1 MATEQQIIRES
12 PDIEALKIEQML
24 AAKNLAAG
32 FSPEAI
38 PEQTVAGQTAGQI
51 AARDAA
57 LAQGVGSYLPYLSA
71 ASNLTGTGA
80 QVTGEARGVGLGAL
94 GQYDP
99 RMAYGYMD
107 PYQQA
112 VTDQTM
118 RELDRQAA
126 IQASGAAA
134 QAVKSGAFGGTREGV
149 QRAETARNLQDVKAR
164 ALADAYSRNFQQAQ
178 QASMSAFEADKARQA
193 GVASLL
199 GGLGSQYAGLG
210 QQYAGLGQIGQGMT
224 QGDISFLSNIGQQ
237 QQLQDQA
244 VLDAAR
250 QTDLQKLYSNFET
263 AGFLSDIYKGIA
275 PSSQM
280 VTATKTGGGGSASP
294 LQNLIGTVGGAYAAG
309 KGFGII

>member
-134 QAVKSGAFGGTREGV
+134 QACLLYTSPSPRDG
-149 QRAETARNLQDVKAR
+149 L
-164 ALADAYSRNFQQAQ
+164 LSR
-178 QASMSAFEADKARQA
+178 M
-193 GVASLL
+193 
-199 GGLGSQYAGLG
+199 
-210 QQYAGLGQIGQGMT
+210 
-224 QGDISFLSNIGQQ
+224 
-237 QQLQDQA
+237 
-244 VLDAAR
+244 
-250 QTDLQKLYSNFET
+250 
-263 AGFLSDIYKGIA
+263 
-275 PSSQM
+275 PSS
-280 VTATKTGGGGSASP
+280 A
-294 LQNLIGTVGGAYAAG
+294 
-309 KGFGII
+309 

>member
-1 MATEQQIIRES
+1 MATEQQIIREA
-12 PDIEALKIEQML
+12 PEIEALKIQQML
-24 AAKNLAAG
+24 AAKRIAEG
-32 FSPEAI
+32 FSPYDL
-38 PEQTVAGQTAGQI
+38 PETKVAGQTAGQI

-71 ASNLTGTGA
+71 ASDLTGTGA

-99 RMAYGYMD
+99 RMAYGFMD

-134 QAVKSGAFGGTREGV
+134 QAVQSGAFGGTREGV

-244 VLDAAR
+244 VLDAAK
-250 QTDLQKLYSNFET
+250 QTELSKIYAPFEM
-263 AGFLSDIYKGIA
+263 AGFVSDIYKGA
-275 PSSQM
+275 PSTQM
-280 VTATKTGGGGSASP
+280 STAMKTGGGGGASP
-294 LQNLIGTVGGAYAAG
+294 LQNLIGSTLGAVAGGRALG
-309 KGFGII
+309 VI